1 MSHSTKKQTPSIRFW
16 PALHKSDSIGVFFIV
31 VLICLVMSFITPE
44 FNTFVNINVLARS
57 VSVMAIVALSQM
69 VIIGTG
75 GMNLSVGAIGG
86 LVCMTSGSLMAKM
99 NVPVAAA
106 VTAGLL
112 VGALCGLVN
121 GWLINRV
128 HHFTNRINV
137 TSFLVTLATA
147 SLFTGVNLGMTRAV
161 PIYGIPDSFVNIGRI
176 TIGGI
181 SLLLFLIIPIVLAVA
196 FVLHKTGI
204 GRQFLAVGG
213 NLHAAKLSGISIPRV
228 MILSNIFSAV
238 LAGIAAII
246 FLTRLGS
253 AQPSVGSEWLLFSFA
268 APLIGG
274 TRLDGGQVNVF
285 GTVMGALLLALVAN
299 SMVHLQVSVYWVTF
313 VNGLIILG
321 AVGLERFRTMGS
333 ENIKGV

>member
-1 MSHSTKKQTPSIRFW
+1 MIDSIKQQNPSNRFRL
-16 PALHKSDSIGVFFIV
+16 AVEKSDSIGVFIIV
-31 VLICLVMSFITPE
+31 VLICLVMSIITPE

-57 VSVMAIVALSQM
+57 VSVMAVVALSQM
-69 VIIGTG
+69 VIIGMG

-86 LVCMTSGSLMAKM
+86 LVCMTSGSLMTKM

-106 VTAGLL
+106 VMAGLL

-176 TIGGI
+176 TIAGI
-181 SLLLFLIIPIVLAVA
+181 SLLLFFIIPVVLAVA
-196 FVLHKTGI
+196 YILHKTGI
-204 GRQFLAVGG
+204 GRQILAVGG
-213 NLHAAKLSGISIPRV
+213 NLHAAELSGISIPRV
-228 MILSNIFSAV
+228 MIFSNIFSAV

-246 FLTRLGS
+246 FLSRLGS

-313 VNGLIILG
+313 VNGLIILC
-321 AVGLERFRTMGS
+321 AVGLERIRTMGS
-333 ENIKGV
+333 GKKKGV